1 VRGGKRP
8 GGGRRVAAA
17 RHPPR
22 RDAVIA
28 LTLLLLP
35 GVVSLVLVRR
45 HHHLDVAA
53 VGIVVALS
61 VGLPPIWLAWAAGRG
76 PGRSGGVS
84 LAEVA
89 DRLATAVGAQW
100 EAEAAI
106 RRLNDPYPLAV
117 SWAAADPAL
126 TDPWDGLVKLA
137 TSGAGWPPHPP
148 AGTWAAGPSELAGEG
163 GELAEVL
170 ARVPTGRLVVLGE
183 PGAGKTMLMVR
194 LVLDLLSRRT
204 EGARVPVLA
213 SVASWNPAE
222 QDLHQ
227 WLGDQLLIDHP
238 ALGNPPPTG
247 SAEPN
252 QARAL
257 VAAGLILPILDGLD
271 EMPAEGRRSAVSR
284 INDALRP
291 GEQMVVTCRTTEYRN
306 AVRPREG
313 GEVTLRAAV
322 VQLRPLDASAVRDY
336 LCDDAAGPVMRA
348 RWAPVLGLLG
358 TEAPAAQVLRT
369 PLMVGLARAIYNPRP
384 GELVGALRDPVEL
397 CGPALADRAAVEAF
411 LFDAFIPAAYRH
423 DPAGR
428 WKAQDAERWLAF
440 LASQLES
447 TILKPDLAWWEL
459 PVTVSAAGPVAALV
473 LGLVAGVA
481 GSMLAGPGLG
491 VVAGVGAAVVAGLAA
506 IGINSIIWSSGDGSD
521 YDPDPDPDPYSY
533 SYSLPG
539 FPAID
544 IAGTVMRV
552 VIGILVTVGGVSVS
566 AAIIAG
572 VAVGALTGALSG
584 TLAGAVTFVG
594 VLTGMW
600 FAADPYLASEE
611 SPTSPK
617 IFININRRSTIR
629 VGLTIG
635 IATGA
640 IAGFLAGIPAG
651 VLTGV
656 VAGVGANYTA
666 LWPPYVI
673 ARIWLALRHRLP
685 WRLMGF
691 LADAHRRG
699 VLRQAGAVYQFRHIE
714 LQERLARES
723 PRIGFPP

>member
-1 VRGGKRP
+1 
-8 GGGRRVAAA
+8 
-17 RHPPR
+17 
-22 RDAVIA
+22 
-28 LTLLLLP
+28 
-35 GVVSLVLVRR
+35 
-45 HHHLDVAA
+45 
-53 VGIVVALS
+53 VVALS
-61 VGLPPIWLAWAAGRG
+61 VGLPPIWLAWAAYRG
-76 PGRSGGVS
+76 PGRSGGVN

-137 TSGAGWPPHPP
+137 ISGAGWPPHPP

-194 LVLDLLSRRT
+194 LVLDLLSRRA
-204 EGARVPVLA
+204 EGAPVPVLA

-238 ALGNPPPTG
+238 ALGNPPPSG
-247 SAEPN
+247 STEPN

-271 EMPAEGRRSAVSR
+271 EMPEEGRSSAVSR

-291 GEQMVVTCRTTEYRN
+291 GEQVVVTCRTTEYRN

-336 LCDDAAGPVMRA
+336 LCDDATGPVMRA

-369 PLMVGLARAIYNPRP
+369 PLMIGLARAIYNPRP
-384 GELVGALRDPVEL
+384 GELVGGLRDPAEL

-423 DPAGR
+423 DLAGR
-428 WKAQDAERWLAF
+428 WKVQDAERWFAF
-440 LASQLES
+440 LASHLQS

-459 PVTVSAAGPVAALV
+459 PVAVSASGRVAAFV

-481 GSMLAGPGLG
+481 GSMVAGPGLG

-506 IGINSIIWSSGDGSD
+506 RGMYSIIWSPGDSSD
-521 YDPDPDPDPYSY
+521 YNSD
-533 SYSLPG
+533 SLRE
-539 FPAID
+539 FAAIG
-544 IAGTVMRV
+544 IASTIMRV
-552 VIGILVTVGGVSVS
+552 SIVVLVTVGGASVS
-566 AAIIAG
+566 AAIIAD

-584 TLAGAVTFVG
+584 TLAGAVTFLG

-600 FAADPYLASEE
+600 FAMHPYLVSEE
-611 SPTSPK
+611 SPTDPR
-617 IFININRRSTIR
+617 IFIKINRRSTII
-629 VGLTIG
+629 VGLIIG

-656 VAGVGANYTA
+656 VAGVSANCTA

-673 ARIWLALRHRLP
+673 ARIWLALRRRLP
-685 WRLMGF
+685 WRLMSF

-714 LQERLARES
+714 LQERLARKS
-723 PRIGFPP
+723 PRTGFPP